1 MPRSARLVVFDWD
14 GTLMDSTGQIVAAAT
29 AAIEELGLPPRPPE
43 AIRDI
48 IGLGLRE
55 SWHRLFPE
63 LGFQDFV
70 PFVEAYRDRFFAP
83 ELQSARLF
91 AGAEEVVTALAGR
104 GFVLAIATGKSRR
117 GLDRDLAATGLDR
130 FVAASR
136 TADESRSKPHPD
148 MLLELMSGLDAQAD
162 ATLMVG
168 DTEWDL
174 EMARRAGVAAVAVS
188 YGAHAAERLL
198 PYGPIA
204 CIDAIDSL
212 LSVLQDRGLE
222 HRQAQPPQRL

>member
-1 MPRSARLVVFDWD
+1 MARRTRLVVFDWD

-29 AAIEELGLPPRPPE
+29 GAIAQLGLPARPPE

-55 SWHRLFPE
+55 SWQRLFPE
-63 LGFQDFV
+63 LGQDAFL

-83 ELQSARLF
+83 ELQTARLF
-91 AGAEEVVTALAGR
+91 ERAGDVVAELAGR
-104 GFVLAIATGKSRR
+104 GLLVAVATGKSRR

-130 FVAASR
+130 YLAGSR

-148 MLLELMSGLDAQAD
+148 MLLELMASLAAAPD

-174 EMARRAGVAAVAVS
+174 EMARRAGVASVAVC
-188 YGAHAAERLL
+188 YGAHGLERLK
-198 PYGPIA
+198 PYAPLA
-204 CIDAIDSL
+204 CIDEIDAL
-212 LSVLQDRGLE
+212 LRVLDQPSVNR
-222 HRQAQPPQRL
+222 P